1 MALGEKVVG
10 VSLERNTP
18 GNDCGYLALICLLDR
33 HVLVYERLAGM
44 QNKNRLFDLS
54 DGGVFMMRYLLFIVI
69 GLFCSGTLWA
79 EIARTVSGKPDL
91 SGFYNTNM
99 LIPLERPS
107 DYGEEKYMTEEQSKG
122 RLGFLDFLESS
133 NEKSDPNR
141 GAPAK
146 GGDGNNA
153 AGAGGVG
160 GYNAFY
166 IDPGTE
172 LHAIDGKIRNSIIYD
187 PPNGRRPDF
196 TSDGQAKVL
205 KLAASFIHDNDGTA
219 SWLSRRGGGPG
230 PFDGPETLALSERC
244 LLGFDGAAPALPS
257 LYNNYKRIIQTED
270 HVMIL
275 FEMVH
280 DARIIKMDGEHNDQ
294 SIRDWQG
301 DSVGRWE
308 GDTLVVETKNFTK
321 FNGLMGADENLQ
333 LTERFTL
340 REDGDILYD
349 FTVDDPTAWMGAWS
363 GDYLWKATDGKVYEY
378 ACHEGNY
385 SMGNILRGARIL
397 ESEYKGMIPDAN
409 EEWYQALQ
417 AR

>member
-1 MALGEKVVG
+1 M
-10 VSLERNTP
+10 
-18 GNDCGYLALICLLDR
+18 
-33 HVLVYERLAGM
+33 LVYEQLANV

-54 DGGVFMMRYLLFIVI
+54 DGGVFMMRNLFFIVI

-79 EIARTVSGKPDL
+79 EIARTASGKPDL

-99 LIPLERPS
+99 LIPLQRPS
-107 DYGEEKYMTEEQSKG
+107 DYGEEKYMSEEQSKNT
-122 RLGFLDFLESS
+122 LGFLSNFLASS
-133 NEKSDPNR
+133 DEKSDPNR

-146 GGDGNNA
+146 GGDGNNT

-172 LHAIDGKIRNSIIYD
+172 VHAIDGKIRNSIIYEPAD
-187 PPNGRRPDF
+187 GRRPLP
-196 TSDGQAKVL
+196 TPSGAVKSLKVY
-205 KLAASFIHDNDGTA
+205 ASFLHDNDGTA
-219 SWLSRRGGGPG
+219 SWLSSRGDG

-280 DARIIKMDGEHNDQ
+280 DARIIKMNGEHNDE

-308 GDTLVVETKNFTK
+308 GDTLVVKTKNFTEY
-321 FNGLMGADENLQ
+321 NGLPGADRNLE

-340 REDGDILYD
+340 REDGDIVYD
-349 FTVDDPTAWMGAWS
+349 FTVDDPTAWMDSWS

-397 ESEYKGMIPDAN
+397 EEEYKGMRPDAN

>member
-1 MALGEKVVG
+1 MF
-10 VSLERNTP
+10 RYFNH
-18 GNDCGYLALICLLDR
+18 NDE
-33 HVLVYERLAGM
+33 V
-44 QNKNRLFDLS
+44 NSK
-54 DGGVFMMRYLLFIVI
+54 MRYFLIAGLL
-69 GLFCSGTLWA
+69 LSTALSA
-79 EIARTVSGKPDL
+79 EIPRTPSGKPNF

-107 DYGEEKYMTEEQSKG
+107 EYGEEKYMTEEQSKNT
-122 RLGFLDFLESS
+122 LGFLDFLENS

-141 GAPAK
+141 GAPTK
-146 GGDGNNA
+146 GGDGVHI

-172 LHAIDGKIRNSIIYD
+172 VHDVDGKYRNSILYD
-187 PPNGRRPDF
+187 PPDGRRPF
-196 TSDGQAKVL
+196 PTISGFLSLL
-205 KLAASFIHDNDGTA
+205 KISASFRHTNDGTA
-219 SWLSRRGGGPG
+219 SWQSSRGDG

-280 DARIIKMDGEHNDQ
+280 DARIIKINGEHREE

-308 GDTLVVETKNFTK
+308 GDTLVVETKNFTE
-321 FNGLMGADENLQ
+321 FNGLMGADENLE

-340 REDGDILYD
+340 REDGDLIYD
-349 FTVDDPTAWMGAWS
+349 FTVNDPTAWQGPWS
-363 GDYLWKATDGKVYEY
+363 GDYLWKSTNSKVYEY

-385 SMGNILRGARIL
+385 AMGNILRGARLL
-397 ESEYKGMIPDAN
+397 ESEYTGMIPDSN
-409 EEWYQALQ
+409 EGWYRRLG

>member
-1 MALGEKVVG
+1 
-10 VSLERNTP
+10 
-18 GNDCGYLALICLLDR
+18 
-33 HVLVYERLAGM
+33 M
-44 QNKNRLFDLS
+44 QNKNRLFDFS
-54 DGGVFMMRYLLFIVI
+54 DEGVFMMRYLLFAVI
-69 GLFCSGTLWA
+69 GLFFSGSLWA
-79 EIARTVSGKPDL
+79 EMTRTATGKPDL

-99 LIPLERPS
+99 LIPLQRPS
-107 DYGEEKYMTEEQSKG
+107 DYGDERYMSEEQSKDT
-122 RLGFLDFLESS
+122 LGFLSNFLASS
-133 NEKSDPNR
+133 DEKSDPNR
-141 GAPAK
+141 GAPTK
-146 GGDGNNA
+146 GGDGNNT

-172 LHAIDGKIRNSIIYD
+172 VHAIDGKIRNSIIYEPAD
-187 PPNGRRPDF
+187 GRQPMP
-196 TSDGQAKVL
+196 TPSGALKMLKVY
-205 KLAASFIHDNDGTA
+205 ASFMHDNDGTA
-219 SWLSRRGGGPG
+219 SWLSSRGDG

-280 DARIIKMDGEHNDQ
+280 DARIIKMNSGHNDE

-301 DSVGRWE
+301 DSVGHWE
-308 GDTLVVETKNFTK
+308 GDTLVVKTKNFTEY
-321 FNGLMGADENLQ
+321 NGLPGADRNLE

-349 FTVDDPTAWMGAWS
+349 FTVDDPTAWMDSWS
-363 GDYLWKATDGKVYEY
+363 GDYLWKATGGKVYEY

-397 ESEYKGMIPDAN
+397 EGEYRGMRPDAN
-409 EEWYQALQ
+409 EEWYQALE

>member
-1 MALGEKVVG
+1 
-10 VSLERNTP
+10 
-18 GNDCGYLALICLLDR
+18 
-33 HVLVYERLAGM
+33 
-44 QNKNRLFDLS
+44 
-54 DGGVFMMRYLLFIVI
+54 MMRYLLFIVI
-69 GLFCSGTLWA
+69 GLLCSGTLWA
-79 EIARTVSGKPDL
+79 EIARTASGKPDL

-99 LIPLERPS
+99 LIPLQRPS
-107 DYGEEKYMTEEQSKG
+107 DYGEEKYMSEEQSKNT
-122 RLGFLDFLESS
+122 LGFLSNFLASS
-133 NEKSDPNR
+133 DEKSDPNR

-146 GGDGNNA
+146 GGDGNNT

-172 LHAIDGKIRNSIIYD
+172 VHAIDGKIRNSIIYEPAD
-187 PPNGRRPDF
+187 GRQPLP
-196 TSDGQAKVL
+196 TPSGAMKMLKVY
-205 KLAASFIHDNDGTA
+205 ASFMHDNDGTA
-219 SWLSRRGGGPG
+219 SWLSSRGDG

-280 DARIIKMDGEHNDQ
+280 DARIIKMNGEHNDE

-308 GDTLVVETKNFTK
+308 GDTLVVNTKNFTEY
-321 FNGLMGADENLQ
+321 NGLPGADRNLE

-349 FTVDDPTAWMGAWS
+349 FTVDDPTAWMDSWS

-397 ESEYKGMIPDAN
+397 EEEYKGMRPDAN